1 MNPPK
6 MALLITT
13 YLVLTNMSSAAM
25 SFNAPVFTAMDVWF
39 YVCKMIVVAAI
50 FEFAAIL
57 KILNSSKTSPQ
68 KVSPNKPPR
77 EAFQDQKRE
86 SEECGRA
93 RLEARCQ
100 KIDNFAFFAFNAG
113 FVAFSGTYGLFCLYR
128 L

>member
-1 MNPPK
+1 

-13 YLVLTNMSSAAM
+13 YRVLTNMSSAAM

-57 KILNSSKTSPQ
+57 KILHSSETVPQ
-68 KVSPNKPPR
+68 PKKPR
-77 EAFQDQKRE
+77 EAFQDQKE
-86 SEECGRA
+86 SGVKA

-100 KIDNFAFFAFNAG
+100 RIDNFAFFAFNAG
-113 FVAFSGTYGLFCLYR
+113 FVAFSVFYGLFCVYR

>member
-57 KILNSSKTSPQ
+57 KILHSSETVPQ
-68 KVSPNKPPR
+68 PNVNKPR
-77 EAFQDQKRE
+77 EAFQDRKE
-86 SEECGRA
+86 SGVKA

-100 KIDNFAFFAFNAG
+100 RIDNFAFFAFNAG
-113 FVAFSGTYGLFCLYR
+113 FVAFSGTYGLFCVYHS
-128 L
+128 

>member
-1 MNPPK
+1 

-57 KILNSSKTSPQ
+57 KILHSSSTFPQ
-68 KVSPNKPPR
+68 SNVNKPR
-77 EAFQDQKRE
+77 EAFQDRKE
-86 SEECGRA
+86 SGVKA

-100 KIDNFAFFAFNAG
+100 RIDNFAFFAFNAG
-113 FVAFSGTYGLFCLYR
+113 FVAFSGTYGLFCVYHS
-128 L
+128 